1 VSQSDGRLRCRSSK
15 MREEVQEFLLLLG
28 RRLRTCVLEGG
39 GVGGGLA
46 LPFTQPGKERR
57 RRRLKAA
64 NGSGSR
70 PLPLFSLAWDRK
82 SSRDEERKRER
93 ERERERERGENSKG
107 KVDQKRERRASVAG
121 AGRDVSLSLSLSLS
135 LFSRLY
141 LVPLW
146 VPFILFDF
154 QTGQEV
160 RKKALK
166 PRKRKGPDSASV
178 ASSVVCLRRPEL
190 EGRKEEKKESGKVE
204 RGESVSLGGREKRKE
219 ECASLSL
226 SLSLSLLLQQSSKM
240 LYPLPPVMAQLSVTP
255 IQTLSFYLSLSL
267 CRRGRK
273 WMEEMSRMNV
283 CSVFFSERLLHAAT

>member
-1 VSQSDGRLRCRSSK
+1 MPFVENERRSSGVSTPS
-15 MREEVQEFLLLLG
+15 RAATTYV
-28 RRLRTCVLEGG
+28 RTG
-39 GVGGGLA
+39 
-46 LPFTQPGKERR
+46 RR
-57 RRRLKAA
+57 RRWRRPRSAFYPTWEREKKKEAQ
-64 NGSGSR
+64 SR
-70 PLPLFSLAWDRK
+70 QRQRQPPSSSLQPGLGQKELEGRREK
-82 SSRDEERKRER
+82 ERERK
-93 ERERERERGENSKG
+93 RERERERGENSKG

-121 AGRDVSLSLSLSLS
+121 GGRDVSLSLSLSLS

-226 SLSLSLLLQQSSKM
+226 SLSLSLSTSPAKFQDAVSTAAGNGPTVCHSN
-240 LYPLPPVMAQLSVTP
+240 SD
-255 IQTLSFYLSLSL
+255 TLFLSLSL
-267 CRRGRK
+267 SLPPR
-273 WMEEMSRMNV
+273 
-283 CSVFFSERLLHAAT
+283 